1 MVEQRT
7 IFYLFDYPLSKLAS
21 IFLGMAFDRR
31 KFRALPG
38 VTFAKLL
45 GCGTGETFTP
55 SDAALNRWALLL
67 VVESDEIDT
76 AIQSLDSTPLI
87 KKWRK
92 GSLSE
97 YRAVLEN
104 ISSHGSWSSREPF
117 RPSVAKN
124 QSGSKVAAITR
135 ARLRPSRALTFW
147 RSIPPV
153 VGALKSTRGLIESF
167 GIGEAPIGL
176 QGTFSIWESS
186 EAIRA
191 FAYESS
197 AHKKAIEDTSNL
209 KWYSEELF
217 ARFNILEERGVIT
230 ARSTS

>member
-1 MVEQRT
+1 
-7 IFYLFDYPLSKLAS
+7 
-21 IFLGMAFDRR
+21 MAFDRR
-31 KFRALPG
+31 KFRAVAG

-67 VVESDEIDT
+67 VVESNEIDA
-76 AIQSLDSTPLI
+76 AIQSLDSTSLI
-87 KKWRK
+87 QKWRQ
-92 GSLSE
+92 GSLNE
-97 YRAVLEN
+97 YRVILEN
-104 ISSHGSWSSREPF
+104 ISSHGYWSSRQPF
-117 RPSVAKN
+117 RPTNVKHQN
-124 QSGSKVAAITR
+124 EGKVAAITR

-147 RSIPPV
+147 SSIPPV
-153 VGALKSTRGLIESF
+153 VTELSTSKGLLQSF

-197 AHKKAIEDTSNL
+197 AHKKAIADTEKL
-209 KWYSEELF
+209 QWYSEELF
-217 ARFNILEERGVIT
+217 ARFNVLEERGVIT

>member
-1 MVEQRT
+1 
-7 IFYLFDYPLSKLAS
+7 
-21 IFLGMAFDRR
+21 MAFDRR
-31 KFRALPG
+31 KFRAIPG
-38 VTFAKLL
+38 VTFAKLM

-55 SDAALNRWALLL
+55 SDAALNRWAILL
-67 VVESDEIDT
+67 VVESSEIEST
-76 AIQSLDSTPLI
+76 ISSIDSSRLL

-92 GSLSE
+92 NSVSE
-97 YRAVLEN
+97 YRVVLEN
-104 ISSHGSWSSREPF
+104 IASHGKWSGQEPF
-117 RPSVAKN
+117 
-124 QSGSKVAAITR
+124 QSASNKVESKGKVAAITR
-135 ARLRPSRALTFW
+135 ARLRTARAFTFW

-153 VGALKSTRGLIESF
+153 VDALASSQGLIDSF

-197 AHKKAIEDTSNL
+197 AHKKAIADTEKL
-209 KWYSEELF
+209 QWYSEELF
-217 ARFNILEERGVIT
+217 ARFKVLEERGAIT